1 MSRQECVSGALEG
14 PKFQSPDRELQ
25 RNSDH
30 QSSVLGIGCFV
41 SEDMAA
47 VLGLDSLQRSEKI
60 CILIPAYNAQWT
72 LGSVLEK
79 VKLLDID
86 AFVVDDGSSDE
97 TGRVASE
104 HDVQLL
110 RHSLNL
116 GKGAALRTGFQS
128 ILQKD
133 YQVVITLDADGQ
145 HDPSE
150 VPFLLKIFQNVRPD
164 ILIASRAA
172 GFEKMTF
179 LRRFWN
185 RLGVKAV
192 ARLCHSDITDSQSG
206 FRLIRSRV
214 IKGVGLSTSRF
225 ETELELLIKA
235 CKKGFSVLSV
245 PIKTQKVDGTA
256 SSHFRP
262 VTDTWM
268 VCKLFLRSLFW

>member
-1 MSRQECVSGALEG
+1 MQCSKR
-14 PKFQSPDRELQ
+14 
-25 RNSDH
+25 
-30 QSSVLGIGCFV
+30 
-41 SEDMAA
+41 
-47 VLGLDSLQRSEKI
+47 I
-60 CILIPAYNAQWT
+60 CILIPAYNAQET
-72 LGSVLEK
+72 LGSVLKKIEPLK
-79 VKLLDID
+79 MDTL
-86 AFVVDDGSSDE
+86 VVNDGSSDE
-97 TGRVASE
+97 TKRVASE
-104 HDVQLL
+104 NGAQLL
-110 RHSLNL
+110 EHSLNL
-116 GKGAALRTGFQS
+116 GKGAALQTGFQY

-150 VPFLLKIFQNVRPD
+150 IPSLLKIFQIVKPD

-172 GFEKMTF
+172 EFGKMTF

-206 FRLIRSRV
+206 FRLIRTKV
-214 IKGVGLSTSRF
+214 LKEVDFSTSRF

-245 PIKTQKVDGTA
+245 PINTQQVDGTG

-262 VTDTWM
+262 VADTWL
-268 VCKLFLRSLFW
+268 VCKIFLRSLFW

>member
-1 MSRQECVSGALEG
+1 MQCSKR
-14 PKFQSPDRELQ
+14 
-25 RNSDH
+25 
-30 QSSVLGIGCFV
+30 
-41 SEDMAA
+41 
-47 VLGLDSLQRSEKI
+47 I
-60 CILIPAYNAQWT
+60 CILIPAYNAQET
-72 LGSVLEK
+72 LGSVLKKIEPLK
-79 VKLLDID
+79 MDTI
-86 AFVVDDGSSDE
+86 VVSDGSSDE
-97 TGRVASE
+97 TKRVASE
-104 HDVQLL
+104 NGAHLL
-110 RHSLNL
+110 EHPLNL
-116 GKGAALRTGFQS
+116 GKGAALQTGFQY

-150 VPFLLKIFQNVRPD
+150 IPSLLKIFQSVKPD

-172 GFEKMTF
+172 EFRRMTF

-206 FRLIRSRV
+206 FRLIRAKVLKEVS
-214 IKGVGLSTSRF
+214 LSTSRF

-245 PIKTQKVDGTA
+245 PIITQKVDGTV

-262 VTDTWM
+262 VVDTWM

>member
-1 MSRQECVSGALEG
+1 M
-14 PKFQSPDRELQ
+14 D
-25 RNSDH
+25 
-30 QSSVLGIGCFV
+30 
-41 SEDMAA
+41 
-47 VLGLDSLQRSEKI
+47 
-60 CILIPAYNAQWT
+60 T
-72 LGSVLEK
+72 L
-79 VKLLDID
+79 
-86 AFVVDDGSSDE
+86 VVNDGSSDE
-97 TGRVASE
+97 TKRVASE
-104 HDVQLL
+104 NGAQFLE
-110 RHSLNL
+110 HSLNL
-116 GKGAALRTGFQS
+116 GKGAALQTGFQY

-150 VPFLLKIFQNVRPD
+150 IPSLLKIFQIVKPD

-172 GFEKMTF
+172 EFGKMTF

-206 FRLIRSRV
+206 FRLIRTKV
-214 IKGVGLSTSRF
+214 LKEVDFSTSRF

-245 PIKTQKVDGTA
+245 PINTQQVDGTG

-262 VTDTWM
+262 VADTWL
-268 VCKLFLRSLFW
+268 VCKIFLRSLFW

>member
-1 MSRQECVSGALEG
+1 MQ
-14 PKFQSPDRELQ
+14 
-25 RNSDH
+25 H
-30 QSSVLGIGCFV
+30 
-41 SEDMAA
+41 
-47 VLGLDSLQRSEKI
+47 LDKV
-60 CILIPAYNAQWT
+60 CILIPAYNAQET
-72 LGSVLEK
+72 LGSVLKKIEPLK
-79 VKLLDID
+79 ID
-86 AFVVDDGSSDE
+86 TLVVDDGSSDE
-97 TGRVASE
+97 TKRVASE
-104 HDVQLL
+104 NGAQLL
-110 RHSLNL
+110 EHPFNL
-116 GKGAALRTGFQS
+116 GKGAALRTGFRY

-150 VPFLLKIFQNVRPD
+150 IPSLLKIFQIVKPD

-172 GFEKMTF
+172 EFGKMTF

-206 FRLIRSRV
+206 FRLIRTEV
-214 IKGVGLSTSRF
+214 LKGVDLSTSRF

-245 PIKTQKVDGTA
+245 PINTQQVDGTG

-262 VTDTWM
+262 VADTWL
-268 VCKLFLRSLFW
+268 VCKIFLRSLFW

>member
-1 MSRQECVSGALEG
+1 MDTIVVS
-14 PKFQSPDRELQ
+14 
-25 RNSDH
+25 
-30 QSSVLGIGCFV
+30 
-41 SEDMAA
+41 
-47 VLGLDSLQRSEKI
+47 
-60 CILIPAYNAQWT
+60 
-72 LGSVLEK
+72 
-79 VKLLDID
+79 
-86 AFVVDDGSSDE
+86 DGSSDE
-97 TGRVASE
+97 TKRVAAENGAHLLE
-104 HDVQLL
+104 HP
-110 RHSLNL
+110 LNL
-116 GKGAALRTGFQS
+116 GKGAALQTGFRY

-145 HDPSE
+145 HDPPEIPS
-150 VPFLLKIFQNVRPD
+150 LLKIFQSVKPD

-172 GFEKMTF
+172 EFRRMTF

-206 FRLIRSRV
+206 FRLIRAKVLKEVS
-214 IKGVGLSTSRF
+214 LSTSRF

-245 PIKTQKVDGTA
+245 PINTQKVDGTV

-262 VTDTWM
+262 VVDTWM